1 MKTLISDQEKRF
13 EYELLVF
20 ESEVYEATRCFYIW
34 RALKKAAPKSQK
46 LFHQLNRNAEFWNTV
61 DNSVQSN
68 SLIVVGRIFDEDS
81 RTNSVGRLLRFAKSC
96 SAIFSK
102 AAFRQRKEK
111 QNPNANHIV
120 DDLMKRVKEPT
131 GADFR
136 QLEEFVVARRRVYE
150 KCYKQIR
157 NQRYA
162 HRQREVD
169 LSGVYALTNTTELSK
184 LLTDLEKLHDELWHW
199 YRNGIKPQIR
209 RRTSSATGEEIEKR
223 TLKLLR
229 SLP

>member
-1 MKTLISDQEKRF
+1 MKTLISDQEARF

-20 ESEVYEATRCFYIW
+20 ENEVHEAMWCFYIW
-34 RALKKAAPKSQK
+34 RTLKKAAPKSQK

-68 SLIVVGRIFDEDS
+68 SLIILGRIFDKDK
-81 RTNSVGRLLRFAKSC
+81 TNNVERLLNLAKSC
-96 SAIFSK
+96 SGIFSQ
-102 AAFRQRKEK
+102 AAFKRRKEK
-111 QNPNANHIV
+111 QNPNASHIV

-131 GADFR
+131 GEDFR
-136 QLEEFVVARRRVYE
+136 QLEEFVAARRRVYN
-150 KCYKQIR
+150 KCYRKIR
-157 NQRYA
+157 DKRYA
-162 HRQREVD
+162 HRERVD

-184 LLTDLEKLHDELWHW
+184 LLTDLKKLHDELWHW
-199 YRNGIKPQIR
+199 YHNGIKPQMR
-209 RRTSSATGEEIEKR
+209 RRTSSSTGKDIEKR

>member
-1 MKTLISDQEKRF
+1 MKTPISDQEARF

-20 ESEVYEATRCFYIW
+20 ENEVHEAMWCFYIW
-34 RALKKAAPKSQK
+34 RTLKKVAPKSQK

-68 SLIVVGRIFDEDS
+68 SLIVLGRIFDKDK
-81 RTNSVGRLLRFAKSC
+81 TNNVERLLNLAKSC

-102 AAFRQRKEK
+102 AAFRRRKEK
-111 QNPNANHIV
+111 QNPNASHIV

-136 QLEEFVVARRRVYE
+136 QLEEFVAARRRVYN
-150 KCYKQIR
+150 KCYRKIR
-157 NQRYA
+157 DKRYA
-162 HRQREVD
+162 HRERVD

-184 LLTDLEKLHDELWHW
+184 LLTDLKKLHDELWHW
-199 YRNGIKPQIR
+199 YHNGIKPQMR
-209 RRTSSATGEEIEKR
+209 RRTSSSTGKEIEKR

>member
-1 MKTLISDQEKRF
+1 VPNATSNLEQRF

-20 ESEVYEATRCFYIW
+20 ENEVHEAMQCFYIW
-34 RALKKAAPKSQK
+34 RALKKAAPKSRK

-68 SLIVVGRIFDEDS
+68 SLIVLGRIFDEDS
-81 RTNSVGRLLRFAKSC
+81 RTNSVGRLLNFAKSC

-111 QNPNANHIV
+111 QNPNASHIV

-131 GADFR
+131 GADFK
-136 QLEEFVVARRRVYE
+136 QLEEFVAARRRVYE

-162 HRQREVD
+162 HRQREVY

-184 LLTDLEKLHDELWHW
+184 LLTDLKKLHDELWDW
-199 YRNGIKPQIR
+199 YHNGIKPQMR
-209 RRTSSATGEEIEKR
+209 RRTSSTRGKDIEKR
-223 TLKLLR
+223 TLRLLR
-229 SLP
+229 SIP

>member
-20 ESEVYEATRCFYIW
+20 ENEVHEAMQCFYIW
-34 RALKKAAPKSQK
+34 RALKKVAPKSQK
-46 LFHQLNRNAEFWNTV
+46 LLRQLNINAEFWNTV

-68 SLIVVGRIFDEDS
+68 SLIVLGRIFDEDS
-81 RTNSVGRLLRFAKSC
+81 RTNSVGRLLNFAKSC

-102 AAFRQRKEK
+102 AAFSKRKEQ

-136 QLEEFVVARRRVYE
+136 QLEEFVAARRCLYE

-169 LSGVYALTNTTELSK
+169 LTGVYALTNTTELSR
-184 LLTDLEKLHDELWHW
+184 LLTDLKKLHDELWHW
-199 YRNGIKPQIR
+199 YHNGIKPQMR
-209 RRTSSATGEEIEKR
+209 RRTSSTTGKEIEER

>member
-1 MKTLISDQEKRF
+1 MKTLISDQEARF

-20 ESEVYEATRCFYIW
+20 ENEVHEAMWCFYIW
-34 RALKKAAPKSQK
+34 RTLKKAAPKSQK

-68 SLIVVGRIFDEDS
+68 SLIVLGRIFDKDK
-81 RTNSVGRLLRFAKSC
+81 TNNVERLLNLAKSC

-102 AAFRQRKEK
+102 AAFRRRKEK
-111 QNPNANHIV
+111 QNPNASHIV

-136 QLEEFVVARRRVYE
+136 QLEEFVAARRRVYN
-150 KCYKQIR
+150 KCYRKIR
-157 NQRYA
+157 DKRYA
-162 HRQREVD
+162 HRERVD
-169 LSGVYALTNTTELSK
+169 LSGVYALTNTTELLK
-184 LLTDLEKLHDELWHW
+184 LLTDLKKLHDELWHW
-199 YRNGIKPQIR
+199 YHNGIKPQMR
-209 RRTSSATGEEIEKR
+209 RRTSSFTGKDIEKR